1 MSIVDRTD
9 EPRDAA
15 AGGASA
21 AGPPGGG
28 RPAWRRPPVR
38 HILVIWAVLTVLLLV
53 FAPVPARLMGR
64 PASPT
69 MQEIE
74 TTVTWF
80 TGLSAP
86 VAALVWAILI
96 YSVFR
101 WRHRGSEPPAEDG
114 FAIRDDRRVVTV
126 WLVGS
131 SVLCLFLL
139 VWGLVV
145 IAPRVAEANPT
156 QAPILVD
163 VTGQQWVWNFT
174 YPNEANKSSSELYL
188 PVGKTVAFRV
198 TSKDVVHSFWL
209 VQMGVKID
217 ANPGETTVATVLP
230 TQIGTFT
237 VRCAEL
243 CGLYH
248 SYMQTTV
255 HVVSA
260 ADFAAWAQN
269 PATANS

>member
-1 MSIVDRTD
+1 MSTVGDTD
-9 EPRDAA
+9 GPREASP
-15 AGGASA
+15 GGATA
-21 AGPPGGG
+21 TGPPEAD
-28 RPAWRRPPVR
+28 RPAWRRPPVL
-38 HILVIWAVLTVLLLV
+38 HVLIIWAVLTALLLA
-53 FAPVPARLMGR
+53 FAPVPARLMGEA
-64 PASPT
+64 ASPS

-74 TTVTWF
+74 TTMTWF

-101 WRHRGSEPPAEDG
+101 WRHRGSGPPPEDG
-114 FAIRDDRRVVTV
+114 YALRDNRRVTTIWV
-126 WLVGS
+126 VGS
-131 SVLCLFLL
+131 AVLCLFLL

-145 IAPRVAEANPT
+145 IAPRTAEANPT

-163 VTGQQWVWNFT
+163 VTGQQWVWSFT
-174 YPNEANKSSSELYL
+174 YPNEGHKSSPELYL
-188 PVGKTVAFRV
+188 PVGQTVAFRV

-209 VQMGVKID
+209 VQMGIKID
-217 ANPGETTVATVLP
+217 ANPGETTVATVRP
-230 TQIGTFT
+230 TEIGTFT

-269 PATANS
+269 PAEASS